1 MFGRKKASKTPKL
14 QLPSYAISA
23 IAKIGERQSMVFED
37 KEPLVASYDENELEA
52 LRNYYRSVVAIGYK
66 VYFDLTGAFM
76 PKGVAEQPLEDFYTL
91 LDERQG
97 RVDDEVG
104 QYFDELR
111 QRSKRL
117 LEVPMAEL
125 GGSVRPGSDEFAQS
139 LIMHS
144 FFAFVEG
151 FRVASAQ
158 IIASRTA

>member
-1 MFGRKKASKTPKL
+1 MFGRKKASKTPEL
-14 QLPSYAISA
+14 QLPSYAVSA

-52 LRNYYRSVVAIGYK
+52 LRNYYRSVVAIGYR
-66 VYFDLTGAFM
+66 VYFDLISASM
-76 PKGVAEQPLEDFYTL
+76 PKGVTKRPPEEFYTL
-91 LDERQG
+91 LDERRG
-97 RVDDEVG
+97 RVDNEVG
-104 QYFDELR
+104 QYFNELR
-111 QRSKRL
+111 KQSKRL
-117 LEVPMAEL
+117 LEIPMAEL

-158 IIASRTA
+158 MIASRTT